1 MSEPSHYPCHGVH
14 NALAPKGRASGELT
28 VSDTHLSFTIGNKKI
43 GLNFAGLEITIGGA
57 NDRLVFFNH
66 SSQPGWSFY
75 TSDRSVL
82 KDPILKQHPHLQT
95 SMRKA
100 RVTRARGWALL
111 AGVIIFCI
119 TSPIVI
125 LSNMDIASRVLAERV
140 PVKWE
145 EKLGKLSYDQYSL
158 QSEFMDKNESAA
170 LLAPLVAP
178 LLESLPD
185 KRFDYRFYI
194 SNDSDLNAFALPGGI
209 VVINAGLILA
219 ADSAEEVLGVISH
232 EITHVRQR
240 HGIRNIISTMGTY
253 AIISALVGDVSGVMA
268 IVTSAAPILIN
279 QGYSRKFESESDKLG
294 FDMMVRANI
303 DPSGLARFFEKMLLK
318 EKEML
323 EKIDDKESRQWIEAG
338 LGFLS
343 SHPATQ
349 DRIDTLKNRAEQHTD
364 EYRDLSLQYA
374 KLRESVSLFMTEHI
388 NERNERIEK
397 DEDPIENDQ
406 PNNSKQE
413 SDNTD
418 R

>member
-14 NALAPKGRASGELT
+14 SSLAPKGRASGELT
-28 VSDTHLSFTIGNKKI
+28 VSETHLSFAIGKEKI
-43 GLNFAGLEITIGGA
+43 WLNFAGLEITIGGA

-66 SSQPGWSFY
+66 PSKPGWRFY

-100 RVTRARGWALL
+100 RGTRARGWALL
-111 AGVIIFCI
+111 LGVLIFCI
-119 TSPIVI
+119 ACPIVI
-125 LSNMDIASRVLAERV
+125 LSNMDIASRILAERV
-140 PVKWE
+140 PVEWE
-145 EKLGKLSYDQYSL
+145 EKLGKLSYDQISL
-158 QSEFMDKNESAA
+158 QSEFMDTKNSAV
-170 LLAPLVAP
+170 LLAPLVTP
-178 LLESLPD
+178 LLKSLPD

-194 SNDSDLNAFALPGGI
+194 SNDSNLNAFALPGGI

-240 HGIRNIISTMGTY
+240 HGIRNIMSTVGTY

-279 QGYSRKFESESDKLG
+279 QGYSRKFESESDSLG
-294 FDMMVRANI
+294 FDMMVRAKL

-323 EKIDDKESRQWIEAG
+323 EKIDDKESREWIEAG

-349 DRIDTLKNRAEQHTD
+349 DRIDTLKNRAEQHSG

-374 KLRESVSLFMTEHI
+374 KLRESVSLFMTEHKVEA
-388 NERNERIEK
+388 NEDQIESDQPDK
-397 DEDPIENDQ
+397 DQQENDN
-406 PNNSKQE
+406 PESKI
-413 SDNTD
+413 
-418 R
+418 